1 MRRWWKRNPIQKP
14 RSADTAT
21 VLLMG
26 RGIAYSLRKV
36 LASCFFFQ
44 LSTALFHGSCVS
56 GAFLLGSC
64 HLSARH
70 FQISAYYVQG
80 VIVSF

>member
-36 LASCFFFQ
+36 LASCFFFNSQ
-44 LSTALFHGSCVS
+44 LLYSMGPVCRGRFSWVRVIC
-56 GAFLLGSC
+56 LLDTFRYRRITSK
-64 HLSARH
+64 
-70 FQISAYYVQG
+70 V
-80 VIVSF
+80 